1 MRCPQ
6 CQSRVTPSMRRCLR
20 CGAALPKAAGLTIET
35 LARPA
40 APYASGD
47 RVVGRYRIL
56 EAHGSGPLGTTYRA
70 HDPTGRT
77 MAVKVL
83 PAALF
88 PGDTERREFVERYGQ
103 LCGRTLPNASLPVE
117 VGVDN
122 DVIFVASTWVYGAS
136 LRSIVRAYRAADRRL
151 ERDQVL
157 GVLRGVSDALRALHS
172 MTTHGAV
179 YPENVSVTADAV
191 VLLDPGLAAALPPRR
206 YVERVE
212 RAPEV
217 WPYIAP
223 ELRVGKRAN
232 PGADLF
238 ALGALA
244 SELLTGD
251 PARSASAD
259 FTAPDLGAALESALR
274 AAVSAQASR
283 RVSALP
289 ELLAGLAQIAG
300 EASLPPY
307 APLPSPSEMVD
318 ARTRRVVLRGPGAI
332 RPTPP
337 KVPRSPLRE
346 RKVG

>member
-1 MRCPQ
+1 
-6 CQSRVTPSMRRCLR
+6 MRRCLR
-20 CGAALPKAAGLTIET
+20 CGASLPGLGPAAIET
-35 LARPA
+35 LARPP

-70 HDPTGRT
+70 HDETGRT

-88 PGDTERREFVERYGQ
+88 PGDLERREFIERYGQ
-103 LCGRTLPNASLPVE
+103 LAGRAMHGASLPVE
-117 VGVDN
+117 VGIDREV
-122 DVIFVASTWVYGAS
+122 VFVASAWVYGAS

-157 GVLRGVSDALRALHS
+157 GVLRGAFDALRALHS

-179 YPENVSVTADAV
+179 YPENVSVTADSV

-206 YVERVE
+206 LVERLE
-212 RAPEV
+212 RASEV
-217 WPYIAP
+217 WPYVAP
-223 ELRVGKRAN
+223 ELRAGKRSNA
-232 PGADLF
+232 GADLF

-251 PARSASAD
+251 PARSAATG
-259 FTAPDLGAALESALR
+259 FTAPDLGHVLEVAMR
-274 AAVSAQASR
+274 GAVSAQASR
-283 RVSALP
+283 RVAAAP

-318 ARTRRVVLRGPGAI
+318 ARTRRVVLRGPAAV
-332 RPTPP
+332 RPSPP
-337 KVPRSPLRE
+337 RMPRRE

>member
-6 CQSRVTPSMRRCLR
+6 CQSRVTTPTRRCLR
-20 CGAALPKAAGLTIET
+20 CGAPLPKADPGAVET

-47 RVVGRYRIL
+47 RVVGRYRIV

-70 HDPTGRT
+70 RDPGGRT

-83 PAALF
+83 PGALF

-103 LCGRTLPNASLPVE
+103 LCGRSVAGAALPAE
-117 VGVDN
+117 VGVDHG
-122 DVIFVASTWVYGAS
+122 VVFVASEWVYGAS
-136 LRSIVRAYRAADRRL
+136 MRSIVRAYRAADRRL

-157 GVLRGVSDALRALHS
+157 GVLRGVYDALRALHTV
-172 MTTHGAV
+172 TTHGAV
-179 YPENVSVTADAV
+179 YPENVAVTADAV
-191 VLLDPGLAAALPPRR
+191 VLLDPGLAAALPPRS
-206 YVERVE
+206 YVARVE

-217 WPYIAP
+217 WPYVAP

-232 PGADLF
+232 AGADLF

-251 PARSASAD
+251 PARSSSPD
-259 FTAPDLGAALESALR
+259 FAAPDLGAALEAALR
-274 AAVSAQASR
+274 GAVSAQAAR
-283 RVSALP
+283 RVSAVP
-289 ELLAGLAQIAG
+289 DLLGGLAQIAG

-318 ARTRRVVLRGPGAI
+318 ARTRRVVLRGPGSI

-337 KVPRSPLRE
+337 RVPRSPRRE

>member
-1 MRCPQ
+1 MVRLGEAP
-6 CQSRVTPSMRRCLR
+6 V
-20 CGAALPKAAGLTIET
+20 ET
-35 LARPA
+35 LARPPS
-40 APYASGD
+40 PYASGD

-70 HDPTGRT
+70 HDPNGRT

-88 PGDTERREFVERYGQ
+88 PGETERREFVDLYGQ
-103 LCGRTLPNASLPVE
+103 LAGRSLQCAAMPVE
-117 VGVDN
+117 VGLDHEV
-122 DVIFVASTWVYGAS
+122 VFVASAWVYGAS

-157 GVLRGVSDALRALHS
+157 GVLRGAFEALRSLHA
-172 MTTHGAV
+172 MTSHGAV
-179 YPENVSVTADAV
+179 YPENIAVTADAV
-191 VLLDPGLAAALPPRR
+191 MLLDPGLAASLPPRR
-206 YVERVE
+206 FVERVE

-223 ELRVGKRAN
+223 ELRAARRAN
-232 PGADLF
+232 AGADLF

-251 PARSASAD
+251 PAKVSTAEFA
-259 FTAPDLGAALESALR
+259 APDLGSTLEASMR
-274 AAVSAQASR
+274 AAVSVQPPR

-307 APLPSPSEMVD
+307 APLPAPSEMTD
-318 ARTRRVVLRGPGAI
+318 ARTRRISVAAVGGLRGRA
-332 RPTPP
+332 
-337 KVPRSPLRE
+337 PRVAASEQPAR
-346 RKVG
+346 

>member
-1 MRCPQ
+1 
-6 CQSRVTPSMRRCLR
+6 VPS
-20 CGAALPKAAGLTIET
+20 ASALTVET

-88 PGDTERREFVERYGQ
+88 PGDTERREFIERYGQ
-103 LCGRTLPNASLPVE
+103 LAGRSLAQSALPVE
-117 VGVDN
+117 VGCDN
-122 DVIFVASTWVYGAS
+122 DVVFVASAWVYGAS

-157 GVLRGVSDALRALHS
+157 GVLRGVSDALRALHA

-179 YPENVSVTADAV
+179 YPENIAVTSDSV
-191 VLLDPGLAAALPPRR
+191 VLLDPGLAAALPARR
-206 YVERVE
+206 FVERV
-212 RAPEV
+212 AAASEV
-217 WPYIAP
+217 WPYVAP

-232 PGADLF
+232 AGADLF

-251 PARSASAD
+251 PGRSASAE
-259 FTAPDLGAALESALR
+259 FTAPDLGSSLESALR

-283 RVSALP
+283 RVQAVP

-300 EASLPPY
+300 DASLPPY

-318 ARTRRVVLRGPGAI
+318 ARTRRVVLVGPGAL

-337 KVPRSPLRE
+337 RVPKRE
-346 RKVG
+346 RRVG

>member
-1 MRCPQ
+1 M
-6 CQSRVTPSMRRCLR
+6 PSMRRCQR
-20 CGAALPKAAGLTIET
+20 CGAVLPKAGVALIET
-35 LARPA
+35 LARPP

-56 EAHGSGPLGTTYRA
+56 ESHGSGPLGTTYRA

-88 PGDTERREFVERYGQ
+88 PGDTERGEFLDRYGQ
-103 LCGRTLPNASLPVE
+103 LCGRTLPNAALPVE

-122 DVIFVASTWVYGAS
+122 DVIFVATAWVYGAS

-157 GVLRGVSDALRALHS
+157 GVLRGVYDALRSLHA

-179 YPENVSVTADAV
+179 YPENISVTSDAV

-206 YVERVE
+206 FVERVE
-212 RAPEV
+212 RASEI
-217 WPYIAP
+217 WPYVAP
-223 ELRVGKRAN
+223 ELRAGKRAN
-232 PGADLF
+232 AGADLF

-251 PARSASAD
+251 PARSSAAD
-259 FTAPDLGAALESALR
+259 FTAPDLGTALETAMRGS
-274 AAVSAQASR
+274 VAQHASR
-283 RVSALP
+283 RVSGLP
-289 ELLAGLAQIAG
+289 DLLDGLAQIAG

-307 APLPSPSEMVD
+307 APLPSPSPMVD
-318 ARTRRVVLRGPGAI
+318 ARTRRVVLRGPGPI
-332 RPTPP
+332 RPTTPKAPP
-337 KVPRSPLRE
+337 SPKHE

>member
-1 MRCPQ
+1 
-6 CQSRVTPSMRRCLR
+6 MRRCLR
-20 CGAALPKAAGLTIET
+20 CGAVLPKAGPLAIET
-35 LARPA
+35 LARPPS
-40 APYASGD
+40 PYASGD

-70 HDPTGRT
+70 HDPGGRT

-83 PAALF
+83 PPSLF
-88 PGDTERREFVERYGQ
+88 PGDSDRREFVERYGQ
-103 LCGRTLPNASLPVE
+103 LAGRTLPQAALPVE
-117 VGVDN
+117 VGVDHE
-122 DVIFVASTWVYGAS
+122 VVFVASAWVYGAS

-157 GVLRGVSDALRALHS
+157 GVLRGVSDALRALHA

-179 YPENVSVTADAV
+179 YPENVAVTADSV
-191 VLLDPGLAAALPPRR
+191 VLLDPGLAAALPTRR

-212 RAPEV
+212 AAQEV
-217 WPYIAP
+217 WPYVAP

-232 PGADLF
+232 AGADLF

-251 PARSASAD
+251 PGRSASAE
-259 FTAPDLGAALESALR
+259 FTAPDLGSALESAMR

-283 RVSALP
+283 RVSAIP

-318 ARTRRVVLRGPGAI
+318 ARTRRVVVSGPGAI
-332 RPTPP
+332 RPNPP
-337 KVPRSPLRE
+337 RAPRVPKRE
-346 RKVG
+346 RRVG

>member
-1 MRCPQ
+1 
-6 CQSRVTPSMRRCLR
+6 MRRCLR
-20 CGAALPKAAGLTIET
+20 CGAVLPKPGALTIET

-83 PAALF
+83 PPALF
-88 PGDTERREFVERYGQ
+88 PGDTERREFVERYGA
-103 LCGRTLPNASLPVE
+103 LCGRTLPGAALPLE

-122 DVIFVASTWVYGAS
+122 EVVFVASTWVYGAS

-157 GVLRGVSDALRALHS
+157 GVLRGVYEGLRSLHA

-179 YPENVSVTADAV
+179 YPENVSVTSDAV

-206 YVERVE
+206 FVERVE

-232 PGADLF
+232 AGADLF

-251 PARSASAD
+251 PARSSSPD
-259 FTAPDLGAALESALR
+259 FTAADLGTALEGAMR

-283 RVSALP
+283 RVSADRGRSVAAALRAAAVAVGDGRRSHP
-289 ELLAGLAQIAG
+289 PGDIAG
-300 EASLPPY
+300 PRGRPSDAAAVTPARAQGRLSDRRAESASVEDS
-307 APLPSPSEMVD
+307 SPSEH
-318 ARTRRVVLRGPGAI
+318 LRL
-332 RPTPP
+332 
-337 KVPRSPLRE
+337 V
-346 RKVG
+346 

>member
-1 MRCPQ
+1 
-6 CQSRVTPSMRRCLR
+6 MRRCLR
-20 CGAALPKAAGLTIET
+20 CGAALPRLGLAVIET
-35 LARPA
+35 IARPP

-70 HDPTGRT
+70 HDPTGRA

-83 PAALF
+83 PTALF
-88 PGDTERREFVERYGQ
+88 SGDAERAEFVERYGQ
-103 LCGRTLPNASLPVE
+103 LAGRSAAHAAMPVE
-117 VGVDN
+117 VGVDRE
-122 DVIFVASTWVYGAS
+122 VVFVASAWVYGAS

-157 GVLRGVSDALRALHS
+157 GVLRGVDGALRALHA

-179 YPENVSVTADAV
+179 YPENVAVTADAV
-191 VLLDPGLAAALPPRR
+191 VLLDPGLAASLPPRR
-206 YVERVE
+206 LVERLE

-217 WPYIAP
+217 WPFVAP
-223 ELRVGKRAN
+223 ELRAGKRAN
-232 PGADLF
+232 AGADLF
-238 ALGALA
+238 ALGVLA

-251 PARSASAD
+251 PARSTTPE

-274 AAVSAQASR
+274 AAVSTQAAR
-283 RVSALP
+283 RVSAVP
-289 ELLAGLAQIAG
+289 ELLRGLAQIAG

-318 ARTRRVVLRGPGAI
+318 ARTRRVVVRGPGAL
-332 RPTPP
+332 RPSPP
-337 KVPRSPLRE
+337 RAPRSPARE

>member
-20 CGAALPKAAGLTIET
+20 CGAVLPKAGAQTIET
-35 LARPA
+35 LARPP

-56 EAHGSGPLGTTYRA
+56 ESHGSGPLGTTYRA

-88 PGDTERREFVERYGQ
+88 PGDTERREFIERYGA
-103 LCGRTLPNASLPVE
+103 LCGRTLPGAALPTE

-122 DVIFVASTWVYGAS
+122 EVVFVASTWVYGAS

-157 GVLRGVSDALRALHS
+157 GVLRGAYEGLKALHA

-179 YPENVSVTADAV
+179 YPENVSITSDAV
-191 VLLDPGLAAALPPRR
+191 VLLDPGLAASLPPRR

-212 RAPEV
+212 RAPEI

-251 PARSASAD
+251 PARSSSPD
-259 FTAPDLGAALESALR
+259 FTAPDLGTALEAAMR
-274 AAVSAQASR
+274 AAVSSQASR
-283 RVSALP
+283 RVSAVP
-289 ELLAGLAQIAG
+289 DLLSGLAQIAG

-318 ARTRRVVLRGPGAI
+318 ARTRRVVLRVPGTG
-332 RPTPP
+332 RPSAS
-337 KVPRSPLRE
+337 RSPGRQ